1 MEKQIKKEIY
11 DKIMILLDENNFSLE
26 EKKKILSFS
35 FTRIMKEIKD
45 EEKLNTEE
53 VEEEKP
59 KSNKEIFQ
67 EINRIMEEE
76 INEIKKI

>member
-35 FTRIMKEIKD
+35 LTRIMKEIKD